1 MILATTSG
9 SRRTCSHPMAERVSH
24 TWGNREGQTTPE
36 RLSRP
41 SAWRG
46 FRTIMFRW
54 DWSGV
59 GGRPSRRPAHAG
71 RGRGRGRWE
80 GARFPVRSG
89 PGNGERPLQA
99 DLRPGPTGGTLRRAQ
114 RPGQV
119 AWEGREG
126 TADCAGPEGPG
137 MAARPSARGQSLGR
151 LSKRVAPPPGKAPTP
166 ERSVLPE
173 PSPTALQGER

>member
-1 MILATTSG
+1 MQSPHGRACVPHVGKQRGTDNPRTALAAE
-9 SRRTCSHPMAERVSH
+9 CLAWLPDDYVPM
-24 TWGNREGQTTPE
+24 
-36 RLSRP
+36 
-41 SAWRG
+41 
-46 FRTIMFRW
+46 
-54 DWSGV
+54 

-89 PGNGERPLQA
+89 SGNGERPLQA

-119 AWEGREG
+119 AWEAREG

-151 LSKRVAPPPGKAPTP
+151 LRKRVDPPPGKAPTP